1 VRHTLA
7 EMRHDPL
14 AIRQRFETGA
24 YPDKI
29 PTRRLPD
36 EAHVLALP
44 QELLQCQR
52 WVEETGQK
60 IIILFD
66 ERDATRKGGTI
77 KRFMQRM
84 NPRTARAVALLKPSE
99 PERSQWYFQR
109 YTAHLPASGELGLF
123 DRSWYNRVGVKRVMG
138 LRTPSEYLAF
148 MRQYPQFERML
159 TRSGIRLFK
168 YWFSV
173 SREEQRTLQGTP
185 RRSAKAMETVT
196 DRSGLA
202 RQVERLY
209 RGERGHV
216 LLHRYRRR
224 ALDRGEG

>member
-1 VRHTLA
+1 MRHTLA

-123 DRSWYNRVGVKRVMG
+123 DRSW
-138 LRTPSEYLAF
+138 
-148 MRQYPQFERML
+148 
-159 TRSGIRLFK
+159 
-168 YWFSV
+168 
-173 SREEQRTLQGTP
+173 
-185 RRSAKAMETVT
+185 
-196 DRSGLA
+196 
-202 RQVERLY
+202 
-209 RGERGHV
+209 
-216 LLHRYRRR
+216 
-224 ALDRGEG
+224 